1 MHRSALPRKQ
11 KSKPF
16 KRSSH
21 AANQTTAVVF
31 TRPTR
36 RHNRRVG
43 RSRKSRARTAG
54 LPLAS
59 RSGQLGRPVGG
70 RPPGKPIQLGTGI
83 PALEQLSN
91 PCGREALR
99 HHRSGPFHHNDS
111 HARRVLMHPK
121 TKNKEKNTM
130 TTAAA
135 IHATEEIPNA
145 VSLVQDIP
153 LSRIQKS
160 KPN

>member
-21 AANQTTAVVF
+21 AANQTTTVVF

-36 RHNRRVG
+36 RHTRRVG
-43 RSRKSRARTAG
+43 GSRKSRAGTAG

-59 RSGQLGRPVGG
+59 RSRRLGRLVRR
-70 RPPGKPIQLGTGI
+70 RPPGKPIQLGKGI

-91 PCGREALR
+91 PCRLEALR
-99 HHRSGPFHHNDS
+99 HHRSRPLRHHDS
-111 HARRVLMHPK
+111 FAGRVL
-121 TKNKEKNTM
+121 N
-130 TTAAA
+130 
-135 IHATEEIPNA
+135 I
-145 VSLVQDIP
+145 
-153 LSRIQKS
+153 SRIQK
-160 KPN
+160 KEKQR